1 MAEEITIDIWG
12 QILGESDNYRCA
24 PPAAIETDAPAQ
36 GEGEIFER
44 FFDETPCAFHRST
57 QITSGGRMTIKK
69 EFAYDDYANRESANY
84 MPIDA
89 NAHKVYRQEIF
100 YSGGTQTVAAVAGS
114 AFTQVLSGGTLRYG
128 TSAALFFESGY
139 YWNADNSSYQANITS
154 GGTISG
160 TFTSAGTYNITAFL
174 TAQLAKPVA
183 VPIVITVTNS

>member
-57 QITSGGRMTIKK
+57 QITSGGRMTIRK
-69 EFAYDDYANRESANY
+69 EFAYDDYANRESATY
-84 MPIDA
+84 YPIDA
-89 NAHKVYRQEIF
+89 QPHKTYRQEIF

-114 AFTQVLSGGTLRYG
+114 AFEQVLSGGTLRYG
-128 TSAALFFESGY
+128 SKPALYFES
-139 YWNADNSSYQANITS
+139 SYHGSQASITS
-154 GGTISG
+154 DGTISG

-174 TAQLAKPVA
+174 TAELAKPVP
-183 VPIVITVTNS
+183 VSIVITVTNS